1 MTIGLDDLSLE
12 RLMKERVWTF
22 GKAGAEQVF
31 ASQISFESGGWLRGY
46 SHTNENSWRVKG
58 GAVEFLS
65 QNAAVTTRFDT
76 VRSVDG
82 RIEMEGQFR
91 LPGERGVHLLTECG
105 EARKPQNRTALI
117 VPIHDAYF
125 IYGINLLFQSIGADY
140 DIIFV
145 FSTDADRLQFREMHQ
160 ASPFLNYSSIVLSDY
175 FSGSALSVVAEGRT
189 WPTVKKFLALSLAHK
204 LYDYLLCVDAETFIL
219 NKTGWT
225 EAAASVVSAARWYG
239 GTLTANH
246 SAERQIMHASSI
258 KLAPAVDHEKIQAIS
273 GNWGIYTWWW
283 DIPVYS
289 AKSIPGFLE
298 WIGWDASLQFVERL
312 VHSVFDHITY
322 QFYMALYGG
331 FSFTMVEGIAHAM
344 EFCNAGIVSKVHQ
357 QIHPMRWTNAF
368 AYSQD
373 PNFFREN
380 NYLAV
385 YHIDRKSFPQ
395 FNPG

>member
-160 ASPFLNYSSIVLSDY
+160 ASPYLNYSSIVLSDY

-258 KLAPAVDHEKIQAIS
+258 KLAPAVDHEKFRPFPAI
-273 GNWGIYTWWW
+273 G
-283 DIPVYS
+283 
-289 AKSIPGFLE
+289 ASIPGGGIFRS
-298 WIGWDASLQFVERL
+298 IRPRASRAFWSGLAGTPASNL
-312 VHSVFDHITY
+312 WKGSSTAYSTISPTSSTW
-322 QFYMALYGG
+322 L
-331 FSFTMVEGIAHAM
+331 FTV
-344 EFCNAGIVSKVHQ
+344 VSRSRWSKAS
-357 QIHPMRWTNAF
+357 PMRWNSAT
-368 AYSQD
+368 
-373 PNFFREN
+373 
-380 NYLAV
+380 
-385 YHIDRKSFPQ
+385 
-395 FNPG
+395 PGLSPRCINRSIQ